1 MRKHNKS
8 YNIDQIS
15 FDWKSEP
22 NSGSMD
28 PSNKT
33 LSFTYPSNDEIIS
46 EILKKHTNRKDILNE
61 MKEKFV
67 FDEYCEHLLDEYIK
81 KNRDDKI
88 NNIIE

>member
-1 MRKHNKS
+1 MKKN
-8 YNIDQIS
+8 
-15 FDWKSEP
+15 
-22 NSGSMD
+22 
-28 PSNKT
+28 NKT
-33 LSFTYPSNDEIIS
+33 YYSFTWQAGTQSNSKEKKFKTGNFSFTYPSNDEIIS
-46 EILKKHTNRKDILNE
+46 EILKKHTDRKDILNE